1 MIIKWLSKSCSNVF
15 IFPVLKICFTNAYKT
30 IKLHYIKTLCK
41 IVSYIFQTLSLIMYF
56 PFIHMDH
63 YLSTR
68 CLFEGVLYYA
78 IIGYTIALCT
88 LSIQRLLI
96 DNIENDI
103 NVALV
108 VAHKR
113 HICRSGLKRVKV
125 LVIILQNYTNL
136 IILQKI

>member
-1 MIIKWLSKSCSNVF
+1 
-15 IFPVLKICFTNAYKT
+15 
-30 IKLHYIKTLCK
+30 
-41 IVSYIFQTLSLIMYF
+41 
-56 PFIHMDH
+56 MDH

-113 HICRSGLKRVKV
+113 HICRSGLKRVKM
-125 LVIILQNYTNL
+125 ITIKAAKIFL
-136 IILQKI
+136 IITYFTVK

>member
-1 MIIKWLSKSCSNVF
+1 
-15 IFPVLKICFTNAYKT
+15 
-30 IKLHYIKTLCK
+30 
-41 IVSYIFQTLSLIMYF
+41 MYF

-68 CLFEGVLYYA
+68 CLFEDVLYYA

-113 HICRSGLKRVKV
+113 HICRSGLKRVKIKSC
-125 LVIILQNYTNL
+125 LEIYNLKFINYL
-136 IILQKI
+136 IIV

>member
-1 MIIKWLSKSCSNVF
+1 
-15 IFPVLKICFTNAYKT
+15 
-30 IKLHYIKTLCK
+30 
-41 IVSYIFQTLSLIMYF
+41 MYF

-113 HICRSGLKRVKV
+113 HICRSGLKRVSWL
-125 LVIILQNYTNL
+125 LVSLVTHSDTT
-136 IILQKI
+136 

>member
-1 MIIKWLSKSCSNVF
+1 
-15 IFPVLKICFTNAYKT
+15 
-30 IKLHYIKTLCK
+30 
-41 IVSYIFQTLSLIMYF
+41 
-56 PFIHMDH
+56 MDH

-68 CLFEGVLYYA
+68 CLFGCVLYYA

-113 HICRSGLKRVKV
+113 HICRSGLKRVNVEKYKFM
-125 LVIILQNYTNL
+125 IFFKQ
-136 IILQKI
+136 QKIITNFRITINNSTIEQVDHFIFLGLTLDQNIT

>member
-1 MIIKWLSKSCSNVF
+1 MC
-15 IFPVLKICFTNAYKT
+15 
-30 IKLHYIKTLCK
+30 
-41 IVSYIFQTLSLIMYF
+41 
-56 PFIHMDH
+56 
-63 YLSTR
+63 
-68 CLFEGVLYYA
+68 YA

-113 HICRSGLKRVKV
+113 HICCSGPKRVK
-125 LVIILQNYTNL
+125 LAQFALLKSSLSNTL
-136 IILQKI
+136 IAGFNFGEHKGGDISMFVSTVNIQ

>member
-1 MIIKWLSKSCSNVF
+1 
-15 IFPVLKICFTNAYKT
+15 
-30 IKLHYIKTLCK
+30 
-41 IVSYIFQTLSLIMYF
+41 MYF

-63 YLSTR
+63 YLSTNVY
-68 CLFEGVLYYA
+68 LGGGVLYYA

-113 HICRSGLKRVKV
+113 HICRSGLKRVKT
-125 LVIILQNYTNL
+125 Y
-136 IILQKI
+136 

>member
-1 MIIKWLSKSCSNVF
+1 
-15 IFPVLKICFTNAYKT
+15 
-30 IKLHYIKTLCK
+30 
-41 IVSYIFQTLSLIMYF
+41 MYF

-78 IIGYTIALCT
+78 IIGYTIARCT

-113 HICRSGLKRVKV
+113 HICHSGLKMVKE
-125 LVIILQNYTNL
+125 LELLKIEDLYKLKILKFYYNL
-136 IILQKI
+136 FYGLLP

>member
-1 MIIKWLSKSCSNVF
+1 
-15 IFPVLKICFTNAYKT
+15 
-30 IKLHYIKTLCK
+30 
-41 IVSYIFQTLSLIMYF
+41 
-56 PFIHMDH
+56 MDH

-78 IIGYTIALCT
+78 IFGYTIA

-103 NVALV
+103 NIALV

-113 HICRSGLKRVKV
+113 HICRSGLKRVKLSTFLRFYCIAV
-125 LVIILQNYTNL
+125 FYT
-136 IILQKI
+136 KSF

>member
-1 MIIKWLSKSCSNVF
+1 
-15 IFPVLKICFTNAYKT
+15 
-30 IKLHYIKTLCK
+30 
-41 IVSYIFQTLSLIMYF
+41 
-56 PFIHMDH
+56 MDH

-113 HICRSGLKRVKV
+113 HICRSGLKRGNNKGVIFWYHLPRDALFRQLCV
-125 LVIILQNYTNL
+125 LYWLLDAMNIDSTLTMGSISECWKL
-136 IILQKI
+136 